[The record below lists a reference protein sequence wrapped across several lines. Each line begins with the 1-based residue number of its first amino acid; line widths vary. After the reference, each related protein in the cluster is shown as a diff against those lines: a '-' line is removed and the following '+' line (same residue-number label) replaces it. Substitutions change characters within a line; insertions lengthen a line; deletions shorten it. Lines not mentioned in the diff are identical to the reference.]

1 MDRPSRPARVLASA
15 LATGALLV
23 TAACSGDTGSPEA
36 APASPAAKQSPS
48 SPSLSSL
55 SSSSQSP
62 SPSSPSASAS
72 RALTTNGA
80 KAALITEAD
89 IEDAWTQVNNASSWR
104 DKLLAGKVDVASFLN
119 GKTSSQ
125 DCQKLL
131 DGLYSDT
138 LLGRPVGASA
148 LTGFSQGDAR
158 LLYQVGDYGKGSLEK
173 SLDWMKS
180 LSDTCDQFTVTGSD
194 GGKRTVQ
201 VVSSPLPAVGDG
213 RQGLTLTVQGTSN
226 GEPVTL
232 KLDVAAVRV
241 GSSGILVTNGGPS
254 GVDHDSTETAVQ
266 QGTQRLQQVLA
277 GKTPSPTPTTLD

>member
-1 MDRPSRPARVLASA
+1 MHRPSRPARVLASA

-23 TAACSGDTGSPEA
+23 TAACAGDAGSPEA
-36 APASPAAKQSPS
+36 APASPAARRTPS

-55 SSSSQSP
+55 SSSSS

-89 IEDAWTQVNNASSWR
+89 IEDDWTRVSNASSWR
-104 DKLLAGKVDVASFLN
+104 DKLLVGKVDVASFLT
-119 GKTSSQ
+119 GKTGSQ
-125 DCQKLL
+125 DCQKLI

-148 LTGFSQGDAR
+148 LTGFTEGDAR
-158 LLYQVGDYGKGSLEK
+158 LLYQVGDWGKGSLEK
-173 SLDWMKS
+173 SLDWLKS
-180 LSDTCDQFTVTGSD
+180 LPDTCDQFTVTGSD

-201 VVSSPLPAVGDG
+201 VVSGSLPAVGDG
-213 RQGLTLTVQGTSN
+213 RQGLTLTVQGTAN

-232 KLDVAAVRV
+232 GLDVAAVRV

-254 GVDHDSTETAVQ
+254 GVDHDSTRTAVQ

-277 GKTPSPTPTTLD
+277 GRTPSPTPTTLD

>member
-1 MDRPSRPARVLASA
+1 MHRPSRPARVLASA

-23 TAACSGDTGSPEA
+23 TAACAGDAGSPEA
-36 APASPAAKQSPS
+36 APASPAAKRTPS

-55 SSSSQSP
+55 SSS
-62 SPSSPSASAS
+62 SSPSASAS

-89 IEDAWTQVNNASSWR
+89 IEDDWTQVSNASSWR
-104 DKLLAGKVDVASFLN
+104 DKLLAGKVDVASFLT
-119 GKTSSQ
+119 GKTGSQ
-125 DCQKLL
+125 DCQKLI

-148 LTGFSQGDAR
+148 LTGFTEGDAR
-158 LLYQVGDYGKGSLEK
+158 LLYQVGDWGKGSLEK
-173 SLDWMKS
+173 SLDWLKS
-180 LSDTCDQFTVTGSD
+180 LPDTCDQFTVTGSD

-201 VVSSPLPAVGDG
+201 VVSGSLPAVGDG
-213 RQGLTLTVQGTSN
+213 RQGLTLTVQGTAN

-232 KLDVAAVRV
+232 GLDVAAVRV

-254 GVDHDSTETAVQ
+254 GVDHDSTRTAVQ

-277 GKTPSPTPTTLD
+277 GRTPSPTPTTLD